1 MKVTGLWLQPVNRGE
16 AAVFYRKMPQIQ
28 SSPWQKENRHAHVH
42 IPTHTRTHTH
52 LTPHT
57 ESSQACT
64 HPFPQLGSGSLPPE
78 IWCLPHPVGGGLGV
92 LPEGLL
98 VRVKAPRGCRNHCRQ
113 TDSGSRGPRDC
124 TCSGL
129 LNELPLKDAQTGLV
143 SGKEARV
150 PEPLHLPSEAATE
163 GRCTGREGHS
173 VTVAREVPAG
183 KLRKY
188 GT

>member
-42 IPTHTRTHTH
+42 TPTHTRTHTH

-113 TDSGSRGPRDC
+113 TDSGSRGPRTAPALAFSTSYLSRMHRQDLFLGRKPGYLSRYIC
-124 TCSGL
+124 QVRL
-129 LNELPLKDAQTGLV
+129 LQ
-143 SGKEARV
+143 
-150 PEPLHLPSEAATE
+150 
-163 GRCTGREGHS
+163 REG
-173 VTVAREVPAG
+173 AQDG
-183 KLRKY
+183 KDTR
-188 GT
+188 